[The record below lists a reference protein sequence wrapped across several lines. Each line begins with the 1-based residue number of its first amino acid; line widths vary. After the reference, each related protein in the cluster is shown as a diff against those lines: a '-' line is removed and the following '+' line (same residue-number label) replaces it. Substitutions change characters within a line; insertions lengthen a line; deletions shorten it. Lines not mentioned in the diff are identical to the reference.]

1 MIDRR
6 VVFFVLIFLIALK
19 ISYAQGFSMDSIGKK
34 YANRKVLNKSDWLR
48 KGFSLLERYKEK
60 DGFSYYISEI
70 NKFNTSNVFLVQS
83 IYLEESSH
91 WLVLLDSKGKLLD
104 FLNTAYDNSEGFLG
118 VKAHFF
124 EEEVVVETYNIYEK
138 PEETT
143 ENYIISENRF
153 LLKKDLIFEY
163 SERYGSSCCPKDPAR
178 NQKIGLKEFISKF
191 EKENAISLKE
201 TYMVIQGKEGEKT
214 YYLSFKGWS
223 KKMKDKFIKE
233 RRSNSLFLNWSTM
246 KKITYNY
253 LLKNNRKDFIR
264 KMN

>member
-34 YANRKVLNKSDWLR
+34 YVNKKKISKSAWLQ
-48 KGFSLLERYKEK
+48 KGFNLLGNYSEE
-60 DGFSYYISEI
+60 DGFSYYLSKI
-70 NKFNTSNVFLVQS
+70 NKFNHQNVFLVQS
-83 IYLEESSH
+83 IYDSENTH
-91 WLVLLDSKGKLLD
+91 WLVILDSKGRLLD
-104 FLNTAYDNSEGFLG
+104 FLNTAYDNAEGFTG
-118 VKAHFF
+118 TESHFF

-191 EKENAISLKE
+191 EKENSVILKE
-201 TYMVIQGKEGEKT
+201 TYYVIQGKEGEKT

-223 KKMKDKFIKE
+223 QKMKDKFINE
-233 RRSNSLFLNWSTM
+233 RLKSSLFLNWSRM
-246 KKITYNY
+246 KEVTYNN
-253 LLKNNRKDFIR
+253 LLKNYRKSLIF
-264 KMN
+264 KVN